1 MTTDAT
7 WTDLP
12 LESQEFDSTSY
23 TQLISALSHATKI
36 QYKRGNT
43 HTHAQTNGSCWC
55 GEQIKYLFPV
65 SGECLDRAPLI
76 LSLWEPPVPWIILS
90 LRALRQTGSHA
101 PFCSMP
107 RHQPTPSTPI
117 FSDPPLHHR
126 GRCAK
131 QREREEVRDEG
142 RREGGNKKTKWEC
155 TKMTVEMQCFLW
167 KLQKSTKYFTWG
179 HVGLF

>member
-1 MTTDAT
+1 MQQKSSIK
-7 WTDLP
+7 
-12 LESQEFDSTSY
+12 EE
-23 TQLISALSHATKI
+23 
-36 QYKRGNT
+36 T

-65 SGECLDRAPLI
+65 SRECLDRAPLI

-131 QREREEVRDEG
+131 QREREREEVRDEG
-142 RREGGNKKTKWEC
+142 RREGWNKRTKWEC

-167 KLQKSTKYFTWG
+167 KQCKKAQNISLEVMWVYFHHNCLQCLLSPYISSQLRHNK
-179 HVGLF
+179 